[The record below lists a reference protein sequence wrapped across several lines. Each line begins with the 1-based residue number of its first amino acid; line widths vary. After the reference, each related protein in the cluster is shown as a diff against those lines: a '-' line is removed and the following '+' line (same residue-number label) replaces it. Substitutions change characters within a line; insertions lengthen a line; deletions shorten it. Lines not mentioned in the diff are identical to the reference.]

1 MIKYFKDSKGRFKE
15 AYVYTNKNECLG
27 CRTKGIAEYIDTLE
41 KALDKAC
48 DSLAYAI
55 DYAPCTTKHCPLS
68 HADKHQC
75 VGECLDAGCWKEYL
89 LKEVQEDE

>member
-1 MIKYFKDSKGRFKE
+1 MIEYFKDSKGRFKE

-27 CRTKGIAEYIDTLE
+27 CRTKGIAEYIDKLE

-48 DSLAYAI
+48 EVLEDFSNTY
-55 DYAPCTTKHCPLS
+55 DCYHPKQKEPFW
-68 HADKHQC
+68 KEQ
-75 VGECLDAGCWKEYL
+75 WKEYL